1 MDKHT
6 LSSGNA
12 GQSPTAPVL
21 PEANLRVDGR
31 GLYPQ
36 PAAGGCSVLRIQSVD
51 KFRGKTQV
59 LHGIDLTVNA
69 GERVALLGHNGAG
82 KSTLIKSVLGLIKHE
97 AGEITVDGAKPGST
111 AARTATAFLP
121 EAVSFHPALTGHEQ
135 LSTFAR
141 LSSVEADIAGL
152 LTRVGLGEAMGRRIG
167 AYSKGM
173 RQRLGLAQ
181 VLLGRP
187 KLALLDEPTSGL
199 DPISRQDLY
208 AIIDELAAQGTAVL
222 IASHALTEVEARTD
236 RIAIMKQGVKVA
248 DDTLAGLS
256 AVAGLPV
263 KLRLRATGD
272 TADSVARRTGGR
284 RINGASVEILCRA
297 QDKMDHLRQIAS
309 LGEAVVDIDMVPPRL
324 EDLYRHYSGEGL
336 K

>member
-1 MDKHT
+1 MD
-6 LSSGNA
+6 NA
-12 GQSPTAPVL
+12 SLQIRAL
-21 PEANLRVDGR
+21 
-31 GLYPQ
+31 
-36 PAAGGCSVLRIQSVD
+36 D

-59 LHGIDLTVNA
+59 LHGIDLDIA
-69 GERVALLGHNGAG
+69 PGERLALLGHNGAG
-82 KSTLIKSVLGLIKHE
+82 KSTLIKAVLGLIRPE
-97 AGEITVDGAKPGST
+97 GGSICICGAAPGSA

-135 LSTFAR
+135 LSLFGR
-141 LSSVEADIAGL
+141 LADERADIDGL
-152 LTRVGLGEAMGRRIG
+152 LERVGLGEAMHRRIG

-208 AIIDELAAQGTAVL
+208 AIINELAEQGAAVL

-236 RIAIMKQGVKVA
+236 RIAILRRGVKVA

-256 AVAGLPV
+256 AQAGLPV
-263 KLRLRATGD
+263 RLQVQSSGAHANRIAEE
-272 TADSVARRTGGR
+272 TGGR
-284 RINGASVEILCRA
+284 RINGASVEILCRP
-297 QDKMDHLRQIAS
+297 QDKMAELRRIAAM
-309 LGEAVVDIDMVPPRL
+309 GDVVADIDMVPPRL
-324 EDLYRHYSGEGL
+324 EDLYRHYSGEDR